1 MFIEMIKTMVEIIW
15 KLLKW
20 PLIIGGIIIVIFLL
34 LYFAWVIYFKYIK
47 KMKKKKGQRYKIKKD
62 KLLKK
67 IFYDTPRRMALDY
80 MNRDPEDFQE
90 KGLVLYTGNQGGG
103 KTSTMIRDTRILQ
116 TEYPKLKVLSNMNY
130 KFQDE
135 ELKDWKQMLDYKNG
149 RKGVVIQI
157 DEIQNWFNSKA
168 SRDFPP
174 EMTQL
179 VTTNRKERRL
189 IMGTAQRF
197 YMVAKDIRTQVS
209 EVRNCI
215 TLFGCLTI
223 VHRQVPIIDA
233 DGNVEKMKGKGW
245 YCWVHND
252 EIRNAYDTYKVI
264 ETLKKKGF
272 VPRSEQY
279 SAFKDNSQ
287 KVEIVEKKK

>member
-15 KLLKW
+15 KLLQW
-20 PLIIGGIIIVIFLL
+20 PVIIAGIILVIFLL

-47 KMKKKKGQRYKIKKD
+47 KMKKKKGQRYKVKKD
-62 KLLKK
+62 KLIKK

-90 KGLVLYTGNQGGG
+90 KGLILYTGNQGGG

-116 TEYPKLKVLSNMNY
+116 TEYPKLKVMSNLKY

-135 ELKDWKQMLDYKNG
+135 ELKDWKQMLNFKNG
-149 RKGVVIQI
+149 NKGVIIQI

-174 EMTQL
+174 EMTQT

-223 VHRQVPIIDA
+223 VHRQVPIVDA
-233 DGNVEKMKGKGW
+233 DGNVEKLKGKGW
-245 YCWVHND
+245 YCWVHN
-252 EIRNAYDTYKVI
+252 EEVRNAYDTYEVI

-279 SAFKDNSQ
+279 STFKDNSQ

>member
-1 MFIEMIKTMVEIIW
+1 MFVEMIKTMIEIIW

-20 PLIIGGIIIVIFLL
+20 PVIIAGIILVIFLL

-47 KMKKKKGQRYKIKKD
+47 KMKKKKGQRYKVKKD
-62 KLLKK
+62 KLIKK
-67 IFYDTPRRMALDY
+67 IFYDTPKRMALDY

-90 KGLVLYTGNQGGG
+90 KGLILYTGNQGGG

-116 TEYPKLKVLSNMNY
+116 TEYPKLKVMSNLKY

-223 VHRQVPIIDA
+223 VHRQVPIVDA
-233 DGNVEKMKGKGW
+233 DGNVEKLKGKGW
-245 YCWVHND
+245 YCWVHN
-252 EIRNAYDTYKVI
+252 EEVRNAYDTYEVI

-279 SAFKDNSQ
+279 STFKDNSQ

>member
-1 MFIEMIKTMVEIIW
+1 MFLDMVKTLFELGW

-20 PLIIGGIIIVIFLL
+20 PIIVAIAIIIIFLL
-34 LYFAWVIYFKYIK
+34 IYLMWIMYYKYIK
-47 KMKKKKGQRYKIKKD
+47 KMKQKKGERYKVKKD

-90 KGLVLYTGNQGGG
+90 KGLILFTGNQGAG
-103 KTSTMIRDTRILQ
+103 KSSSMLHYTRILQ

-149 RKGVVIQI
+149 NKGVVIQI

-189 IMGTAQRF
+189 ILGTAQRF

-209 EVRNCI
+209 EVRNCT

-223 VHRQVPIIDA
+223 VHRQVPIINA
-233 DGNVEKMKGKGW
+233 DGEVEKMKGKGW

-264 ETLKKKGF
+264 EVLRKKGF

>member
-1 MFIEMIKTMVEIIW
+1 MFVEMIKTMVEIIW

-20 PLIIGGIIIVIFLL
+20 PVIIAGIILVIFLL

-47 KMKKKKGQRYKIKKD
+47 KMKKKKGQRYKVKKD

-80 MNRDPEDFQE
+80 MNRDPEDFEE
-90 KGLVLYTGNQGGG
+90 KGLVLYTGNQGAG
-103 KTSTMIRDTRILQ
+103 KSASMLRDTRILQ

-149 RKGVVIQI
+149 KKGVVIQI

-179 VTTNRKERRL
+179 VTTNRKEKRL

-209 EVRNCI
+209 EVRNCT

-223 VHRQVPIIDA
+223 VHRQVPIINA
-233 DGNVEKMKGKGW
+233 DGEVEKMKGKGW

-264 ETLKKKGF
+264 EVLRKKGF